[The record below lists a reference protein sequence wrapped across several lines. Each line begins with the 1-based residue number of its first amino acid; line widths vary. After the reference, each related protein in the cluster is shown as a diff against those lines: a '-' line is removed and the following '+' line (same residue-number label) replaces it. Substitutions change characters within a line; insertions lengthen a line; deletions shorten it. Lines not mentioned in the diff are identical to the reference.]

1 MSEPSRRKPLK
12 ILLAKPGLDG
22 HDRGIQI
29 VAAALKEAGMEILYL
44 GLQQTPEQIVE
55 AAEKEGADVIAIS
68 VHSGA
73 HMTVFPKVMKL
84 LKQKKLTHLLV
95 TGGGIIPKT
104 DQKKL
109 ASTLPQIVCQPYKV
123 FWYNPPRL
131 VQVITPGIQI
141 ERATNF
147 LASS

>member
-109 ASTLPQIVCQPYKV
+109 ARLGVGHLFEPGAPLEEIVSYIKT
-123 FWYNPPRL
+123 WGKKR
-131 VQVITPGIQI
+131 
-141 ERATNF
+141 
-147 LASS
+147 